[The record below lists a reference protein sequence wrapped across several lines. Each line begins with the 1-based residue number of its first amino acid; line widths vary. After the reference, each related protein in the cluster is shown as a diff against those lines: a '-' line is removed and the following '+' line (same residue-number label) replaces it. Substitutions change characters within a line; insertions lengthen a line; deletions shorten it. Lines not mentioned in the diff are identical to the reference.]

1 MLEAQLQI
9 LSSKYADIPS
19 EVLLKEILDHLR
31 CLSQDQHAFL
41 SQVVYLAKLIMV
53 MPASNAAS
61 ERSFSTMRKIKTYLR
76 STMGQERFN
85 NLMILNIYKE
95 ELDSIDLISIAK
107 EFLKTNKDY
116 RYRIFGEF

>member
-1 MLEAQLQI
+1 LLEAQLQI